1 MTLLIKAPQT
11 YIEMKN
17 IIKKSIDNAKSYSEY
32 RKHVSDLLEQ
42 HKSTGPHQSEDLLQ
56 FSLLNNTRMN
66 RLDKTLKTPDS
77 IRERLDSITEKRTF
91 LLLAEGW
98 CGDAAQLTP
107 IINLVAEKSDKLD
120 LKIVL
125 RDENEDLMNQF
136 LTNGGKAIP
145 KLIILDQDNNVIDS
159 WGPRPSAASKLVS
172 DYKKEHGVIDAE
184 IKKNLQMWY
193 NKDKG
198 VSTMTELLELVTG

>member
-1 MTLLIKAPQT
+1 
-11 YIEMKN
+11 MKDL
-17 IIKKSIDNAKSYSEY
+17 IKKSINNSKSYSQY
-32 RKHVSDLLEQ
+32 RKLVSDLLLED
-42 HKSTGPHQSEDLLQ
+42 KSTGPTQSEALTQ
-56 FSLLNNTRMN
+56 FSNLNNKRMQ
-66 RLDKTLKTPDS
+66 RLDKTLKTPEFIDEK
-77 IRERLDSITEKRTF
+77 IDTLKNKRTF

-107 IINLVAEKSDKLD
+107 IINHVTEKSDNLD

-136 LTNGGKAIP
+136 LTNGGKSIP
-145 KLIILDQDNNVIDS
+145 KLIILDEDNNVINT
-159 WGPRPSAASKLVS
+159 WGPRPCDAAKLVS

-184 IKKNLQMWY
+184 IKKNLQIWY

-198 VSTMTELLELVTG
+198 VSTMTELMDLVSE

>member
-1 MTLLIKAPQT
+1 MKDLI
-11 YIEMKN
+11 N
-17 IIKKSIDNAKSYSEY
+17 KSINNSKSYSQY
-32 RKHVSDLLEQ
+32 RKLVSNLLLED
-42 HKSTGPHQSEDLLQ
+42 KSTGPTQSEALTQ
-56 FSLLNNTRMN
+56 FSILNNKRME
-66 RLDKTLKTPDS
+66 RLDKTLKTPEFIS
-77 IRERLDSITEKRTF
+77 EKLDTLKSKRTF

-107 IINLVAEKSDKLD
+107 IINHVTEKSENLD

-125 RDENEDLMNQF
+125 RDENEALMNEF

-145 KLIILDQDNNVIDS
+145 KLIILDEENNVLNT
-159 WGPRPSAASKLVS
+159 WGPRPFDAAKLVS

-198 VSTMTELLELVTG
+198 VSTMSELMELVSE

>member
-1 MTLLIKAPQT
+1 MKDLI
-11 YIEMKN
+11 N
-17 IIKKSIDNAKSYSEY
+17 NSINNSKSYTQY
-32 RKHVSDLLEQ
+32 RKLVSDLLTED
-42 HKSTGPHQSEDLLQ
+42 KSTGPTQSEALTQ
-56 FSLLNNTRMN
+56 FSNLNNKRME
-66 RLDKTLKTPDS
+66 RLDKTLTAPEFIHEK
-77 IRERLDSITEKRTF
+77 LDTLKNKRTF

-107 IINLVAEKSDKLD
+107 IINHVAKNSENLD

-145 KLIILDQDNNVIDS
+145 KLIILDEENNVLNT
-159 WGPRPSAASKLVS
+159 WGPRPSAAAKLVS

-198 VSTMTELLELVTG
+198 VSTMSELMDLVSE

>member
-1 MTLLIKAPQT
+1 
-11 YIEMKN
+11 MKN

-32 RKHVSDLLEQ
+32 RKHVSDLLDEN
-42 HKSTGPHQSEDLLQ
+42 KSTGPNQSEDLFQ
-56 FSLLNNTRMN
+56 YSLLNNKRMN
-66 RLDKTLKTPDS
+66 RLDKTLKTPEVIS
-77 IRERLDSITEKRTF
+77 EKLDTISEKRTF
-91 LLLAEGW
+91 LLLTEGW

-107 IINLVAEKSDKLD
+107 IINHVAEKSDKLD

-145 KLIILDQDNNVIDS
+145 KLIILDEENNVIDS

-198 VSTMTELLELVTG
+198 VTTMTELMKLVSE